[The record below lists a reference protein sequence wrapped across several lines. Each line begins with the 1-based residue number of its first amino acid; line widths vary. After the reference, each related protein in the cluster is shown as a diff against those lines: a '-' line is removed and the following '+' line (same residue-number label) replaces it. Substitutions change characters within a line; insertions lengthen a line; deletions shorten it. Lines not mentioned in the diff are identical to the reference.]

1 MINVL
6 RVRNRV
12 LSGGHDVPQGKI
24 ISRYERALDLIKSLV
39 PVCDICDICHIY
51 DNSYNKPF
59 RFFKKRKNE
68 CFYEENGIWKYKNIS
83 RLINMEAMEKKKL
96 N

>member
-12 LSGGHDVPQGKI
+12 LSGGHDVPQEKI
-24 ISRYERALDLIKSLV
+24 ISRYERALDLIKRLV
-39 PVCDICDICHIY
+39 PVCDICHIY
-51 DNSYNKPF
+51 DNSYNEPF
-59 RFFKKRKNE
+59 RFFKKRKTE
-68 CFYEENGIWKYKNIS
+68 YFYEENGLWKRKNINK
-83 RLINMEAMEKKKL
+83 LINIEAMEKKKL